1 MAETL
6 DGGPVSYRSARHFDL
21 LNENLIYALHHA
33 IKARD
38 FQQVYQQR
46 FSSYGGMP
54 ILLNTTSQDEDSY
67 KDPFQAFIRY
77 AVNNTM
83 QGVSMIFP
91 GQELG
96 LTGTIVPPHDSDSR
110 AGRPRGYDRFEG
122 GFSGKPIPH
131 FKKYNSMMP
140 LWNDYNSDR
149 GQAKILHELYVTVG
163 NARHKSAA
171 LKSPHYAFLKP
182 RVGPTPDAIFA
193 VAKFQTRN
201 GDPRQQDIVF
211 AFFNLA
217 LTSNVGTAGGHPFDL
232 NIDADKDGKNDFGI
246 QPDRLYNLKNIATVR
261 VEKWFFTK
269 PVTGKDLLARGL
281 EIRLNRLP
289 VTAAQWAATPFEPLY
304 LKLYD
309 VGPT

>member
-38 FQQVYQQR
+38 FQQVYEQR
-46 FSSYGGMP
+46 FAAYGGMP
-54 ILLNTTSQDEDSY
+54 ILLNTTSQDEDNY

-83 QGVSMIFP
+83 QGVPMIFP

-110 AGRPRGYDRFEG
+110 AGSPRGYDRYEG
-122 GFSGKPIPH
+122 GFSGKPVPH

-140 LWNDYNSDR
+140 LWNDFNSDR
-149 GQAKILHELYVTVG
+149 GAAKILHELYATVG
-163 NARHKSAA
+163 NARHESAA
-171 LKSPHYAFLKP
+171 LKSTHYAFLKP
-182 RVGPTPDAIFA
+182 RVGPAPETIFA

-201 GDPRQQDIVF
+201 VDPRQQDMVF
-211 AFFNLA
+211 AFVNLA
-217 LTSNVGTAGGHPFDL
+217 LTSNVATADGHPFDL
-232 NIDADKDGKNDFGI
+232 NVDADKDGKNDFGI
-246 QPDRLYNLKNIATVR
+246 QANRLYNFKNIASPRLGT
-261 VEKWFFTK
+261 WFFPK
-269 PVTGKDLLARGL
+269 PVSGKDLLLLGL
-281 EIRLNRLP
+281 SIHLNRLP
-289 VTAAQWAATPFEPLY
+289 ATPAQWSTAPFEPLY

-309 VGPT
+309 VGPV